1 VLARGTTRGAL
12 AWAGIAVV
20 LIASLLP
27 TYSLFTTRHGTDII
41 ALSVIPTL
49 IGLLMSA
56 VMAASGG

>member
-1 VLARGTTRGAL
+1 
-12 AWAGIAVV
+12 VV